1 LDKNW
6 IELCQARSAA
16 VVDRFGDGCSS
27 DARPGFPR
35 RHYIMPPSRWLDTS
49 DDHGKASFIQMLD
62 KLRATDEP
70 YPSRQQHI
78 GQALAIAYVDVA
90 PSLQAILRS
99 VEGSTETDLVRKL
112 DQKPPFTSKSYSLY
126 TGPKSEFPK
135 IPGRFQVSSADSA
148 TLLLQAGDWYLVR
161 AKNKIG
167 WVATSQ

>member
-1 LDKNW
+1 
-6 IELCQARSAA
+6 
-16 VVDRFGDGCSS
+16 
-27 DARPGFPR
+27 
-35 RHYIMPPSRWLDTS
+35 
-49 DDHGKASFIQMLD
+49 MLD